1 MKNNVN
7 FSGSEKLGEAGSLAP
22 PSPLSL
28 PGHCNPAPPHLS
40 AEFSAK
46 PRCRSDI
53 FGSFLTH
60 ICFRN
65 CGAYGGEEKLVTVL

>member
-1 MKNNVN
+1 MII
-7 FSGSEKLGEAGSLAP
+7 SGSEKLGEASSLAP

-28 PGHCNPAPPHLS
+28 PPGHCNPAPPHLS
-40 AEFSAK
+40 TEFSAK
-46 PRCRSDI
+46 PR
-53 FGSFLTH
+53 FGSFFTSFTH